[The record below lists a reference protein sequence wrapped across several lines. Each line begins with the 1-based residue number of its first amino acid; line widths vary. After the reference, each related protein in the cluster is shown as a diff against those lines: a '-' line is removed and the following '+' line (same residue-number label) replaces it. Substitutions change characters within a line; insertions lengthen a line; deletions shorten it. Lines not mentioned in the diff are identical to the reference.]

1 MNETTF
7 SGTVLSSIGPL
18 GIWLTVGIIERSKR
32 IVPTRRSSPNKTR
45 ENTFYTLSSR
55 MMGETAEEGYV
66 LQPWENIDSY
76 EVLTHARAALT
87 KDLLMWY
94 GIFDPDEAI
103 RKKLGSG
110 PFSSH
115 ILAEEYWAKKLLRER
130 LGAENEDTAS
140 WISAIDHIEGR
151 IKEIFGPDLVG
162 LDAEGQK
169 HVHWASDAF
178 WSGPC
183 CA

>member
-1 MNETTF
+1 M
-7 SGTVLSSIGPL
+7 
-18 GIWLTVGIIERSKR
+18 GIIERSKR